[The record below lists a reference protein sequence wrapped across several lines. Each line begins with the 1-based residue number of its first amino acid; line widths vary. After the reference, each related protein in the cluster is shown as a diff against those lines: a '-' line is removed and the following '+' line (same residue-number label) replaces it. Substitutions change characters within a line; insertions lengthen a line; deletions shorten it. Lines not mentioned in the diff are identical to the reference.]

1 MKKIVCIDI
10 GGTFIKH
17 GIIDEKGNIL
27 EKGRESTDKSSRDNF
42 IDLICKIVDLYK
54 YFEISG
60 VSLSIPGFVDSKR
73 GIIRA
78 CSEFRF
84 LENYELAK
92 KLSQMFNVQVK
103 IENDANCVV
112 LAEKFSGNAVECDDF
127 VCITIGTGIGGGLFV
142 NGNIVR
148 GRTFS
153 AGEFCYM
160 ITKDKKGYQTLKQNS
175 AMTAL
180 SDMYKEYKEIKN
192 DDVIHGKE
200 IFDKAI
206 DDQGVKEIISQW
218 YSNIAR
224 MILNI
229 SSVLNPEKVLIGGG
243 ISSKDGFIN
252 ELENELEK
260 IPQWKYVKCK
270 IETCKYYNDAG
281 MIGSAYNFW
290 N

>member
-1 MKKIVCIDI
+1 MKKIVCIDV

-17 GIIDEKGNIL
+17 GILDEKGNIL
-27 EKGRESTDKSSRDNF
+27 EKGKDITDKSSRDNF
-42 IDLICKIVDLYK
+42 IALICRIVDLYK
-54 YFEISG
+54 HFGISG
-60 VSLSIPGFVDSKR
+60 VSLSIPGFVDTKR
-73 GIIRA
+73 GVVTA

-84 LENYELAK
+84 LENYELANS
-92 KLSQMFNVQVK
+92 LLEIFDLEVK

-112 LAEKFSGNAVECDDF
+112 LAEKFSGNAIECDDF

-148 GRTFS
+148 GKTFS

-180 SDMYKEYKEIKN
+180 SDMYKDYKGIKSE
-192 DDVIHGKE
+192 DVIHGKE
-200 IFDKAI
+200 IFYRAI
-206 DDQGVKEIISQW
+206 NDDGLNQIISQW

-229 SSVLNPEKVLIGGG
+229 ASVLNPEKVLIGGG
-243 ISSKDGFIN
+243 ISSKDGFVNNI
-252 ELENELEK
+252 EIELEK